1 MQLPIPFFACISAD
15 LDDLAV
21 WLLHIYPM
29 DKGSVQWIALKTE
42 WVVSYSFVHVTLW
55 WRQDN
60 LPLDCYWATWCL

>member
-1 MQLPIPFFACISAD
+1 MQLPIPFFACISVD

-55 WRQDN
+55 
-60 LPLDCYWATWCL
+60 